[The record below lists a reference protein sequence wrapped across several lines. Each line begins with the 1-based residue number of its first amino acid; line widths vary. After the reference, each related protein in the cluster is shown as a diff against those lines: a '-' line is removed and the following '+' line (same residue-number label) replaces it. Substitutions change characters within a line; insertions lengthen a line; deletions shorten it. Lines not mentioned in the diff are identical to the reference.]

1 MADAPI
7 NRTLYAA
14 DCLDVLNNE
23 NQLPDESVDLIYLDP
38 PFNSESNYNLPF
50 KGREKEAY
58 PVEAFTDTWHWRS
71 GEDNA
76 YLQDLHADPRSR
88 SLANIIQFARD
99 EEIAQMSGGGGG
111 RRKRPVSLASYLL
124 NMGRRLRAMRR
135 VLKPTGSIYL
145 HCDPTCGH
153 YLKLLMDTIFG
164 RKNFR
169 NEVIWHYYNKY
180 SAGRRVFGR
189 NFDMILFYSKHDNYK
204 FNPLRIKRD
213 EPRRQLVRENVGG
226 VLKNKRDKDGNLM
239 YRTVVDK
246 KLDAVWTI
254 PCLQPASKERLGY
267 PTQKP
272 LALLERIIR
281 ASSDEG
287 DLVLDPFC
295 GCGTTVHAAES
306 LGRRWLG
313 IDISPFSTGLIRERL
328 LGHFPQLEGQ
338 ITTYGVPHT
347 AWDARQ
353 LARRDHFE
361 FEKWVCGAIGA
372 EGMFRE
378 PGARGADGGVDGIF
392 EIYPVHLGQKAK
404 SEYVIVQVKG
414 GKVTPDAVR
423 ALYASVRH
431 YDVRAGVLVC
441 FEEQLRTVENQRN
454 KETFRDSLGEYPVIQ
469 GYSVEAL
476 LAHRE
481 LNLPR
486 YGRRRGGARLA

>member
-1 MADAPI
+1 M
-7 NRTLYAA
+7 
-14 DCLDVLNNE
+14 
-23 NQLPDESVDLIYLDP
+23 
-38 PFNSESNYNLPF
+38 
-50 KGREKEAY
+50 
-58 PVEAFTDTWHWRS
+58 
-71 GEDNA
+71 
-76 YLQDLHADPRSR
+76 
-88 SLANIIQFARD
+88 
-99 EEIAQMSGGGGG
+99 
-111 RRKRPVSLASYLL
+111 L

-153 YLKLLMDTIFG
+153 YLKIVLDMVFG

-169 NEVIWHYYNKY
+169 NEIVWCYTGPSNTK
-180 SAGRRVFGR
+180 RWFPR
-189 NFDMILFYSKHDNYK
+189 KHDTIFFYTK
-204 FNPLRIKRD
+204 SGKWTFNADDVRVPYSESFKLRRKYTEGTTGITAGYSEARTESEVEETYGKGKLIED
-213 EPRRQLVRENVGG
+213 WWTDIPAGG
-226 VLKNKRDKDGNLM
+226 GM
-239 YRTVVDK
+239 SRT
-246 KLDAVWTI
+246 
-254 PCLQPASKERLGY
+254 ERLGY

-272 LALLERIIR
+272 LTLLERIIR

-476 LAHRE
+476 LANRE

-486 YGRRRGGARLA
+486 YGRRRGGARLV